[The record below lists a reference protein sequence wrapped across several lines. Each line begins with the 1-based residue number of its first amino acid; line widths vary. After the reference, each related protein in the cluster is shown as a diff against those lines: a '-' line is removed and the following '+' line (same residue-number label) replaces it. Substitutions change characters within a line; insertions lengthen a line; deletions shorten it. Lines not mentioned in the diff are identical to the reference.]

1 MLSYAEPV
9 LTSSNG
15 PSALAGRLPRI
26 LVVDDEPAN
35 LFLISEVLGNDG
47 YGLVEAESGEH
58 AWQILQSDIGGFDLM
73 VLDRMMPGMSGLDLL
88 QRVKT
93 TPRYTHLPVIM
104 QTAASSPEQ
113 VLEGLRA
120 GAFYYL
126 TKPYDPASL
135 VTIVRAVL
143 GEMEARRA
151 LELGIAT
158 RDRTLHLL
166 NEGRFRFSTL
176 DEARD
181 LATLL
186 AGICPDPSRCV
197 IGLGEL
203 LINAVEH
210 GNLGITYQ
218 EKKRLMAEGTWEDE
232 IARRSVLPQYAS
244 RQATV
249 SVAVGRDAI
258 EFEIRDAG
266 DGFDWQHFM
275 ELSPDRAF
283 DPNGRGIAIARML
296 SFDRVEFV
304 GSGNTVRA
312 RVELPRAA
320 DAADEAF
327 DQRETPMAA
336 QAAGARR

>member
-9 LTSSNG
+9 YT
-15 PSALAGRLPRI
+15 PSTGRPVLYGRLPRI

-35 LFLISEVLGNDG
+35 LFLMSEVLGNDG
-47 YGLVEAESGEH
+47 YGLVEADSGEH

-88 QRVKT
+88 ERIKT
-93 TPRYTHLPVIM
+93 TPRFTHLPVIM

-143 GEMEARRA
+143 SDMESRRA
-151 LELGIAT
+151 LEGGIAS

-166 NEGRFRFSTL
+166 SEGRFRFATL

-186 AGICPDPSRCV
+186 AGMCPEPARVV

-203 LINAVEH
+203 LVNAVEH

-218 EKKRLMAEGTWEDE
+218 EKKHLMAEGTWDDE
-232 IARRSVLPQYAS
+232 VARRAALPRYGS
-244 RQATV
+244 RQATT

-266 DGFDWQHFM
+266 DGFDWENFM

-283 DPNGRGIAIARML
+283 DPNGRGIAIARMV
-296 SFDRVEFV
+296 SFDRVEFI
-304 GSGNTVRA
+304 GSGNAVRA
-312 RVELPRAA
+312 RVDLPRH
-320 DAADEAF
+320 
-327 DQRETPMAA
+327 
-336 QAAGARR
+336 AGAPATGGDAR